1 MTSRTI
7 LASLI
12 ALLLLNPAQAAEEEI
27 LLTIT
32 DDRIDVIIEGEASGN
47 ADDLVLR
54 YYELLT
60 LEKQEQLQTLR
71 RRMNRR
77 MEDYEVAFAAADTAE
92 VNEIVDDLSA
102 YWTRIQQ
109 IHYEEFTP
117 AAMAQLQAAY
127 AELFFLIAE

>member
-102 YWTRIQQ
+102 YWTGIQQ

-127 AELFFLIAE
+127 AELYFLIAE